1 VKARAAVFWGPGK
14 PFEVREIELAEPGA
28 GDVLVR
34 MAAVGI
40 CGTDLHS
47 IRGEWTRPT
56 PMVLGHEGAG
66 VVEAVGDEVESLR
79 IGDEVVLSWAPA
91 CGECAD
97 CRRGRPAACVNL
109 HRAIGAGTLVD
120 GTTGMSLDG
129 ETLFRGTCTGAMSER
144 LVVTERVALP
154 TGGEIP
160 LEEAALLGCAALTGV
175 GAVLFAARAE
185 PGGVALVVGAG
196 GIGQF
201 CVQGAR
207 IAGAETI
214 VCVDPLEA
222 RLELVR
228 TLGATHVTTP
238 DGLKALMKKVA
249 RDGANHA
256 FDAVGDPETS
266 ALALRFTRGGG
277 TCVIVG
283 LPATGAR
290 LDLDPAEF
298 NRREKVLTGT
308 MYGSED
314 PAVALPILLDHVR
327 AGRLKLRELLG
338 PSHPL
343 EQVNEAFEAALAGS
357 PGRVLVI
364 PGHV

>member
-1 VKARAAVFWGPGK
+1 VKSTAAVFRGPGQ
-14 PFEVREIELAEPGA
+14 PLEVREIDLDEPGPQ
-28 GDVLVR
+28 DVVVR
-34 MAAVGI
+34 MSAVGI

-56 PMVLGHEGAG
+56 PIVLGHEGAG
-66 VVEAVGDEVESLR
+66 VVEAVGDAVESVR
-79 IGDEVVLSWAPA
+79 PGDEVVLSWAPA
-91 CGECAD
+91 CGDCWD

-129 ETLFRGTCTGAMSER
+129 ETLYRGTATGAMSEQ
-144 LVVTERVALP
+144 LVVTERAALP
-154 TGGEIP
+154 TGGGIP

-175 GAVLFAARAE
+175 GAALFAARVT

-214 VCVDPLEA
+214 VCVDPLEQ
-222 RLELVR
+222 RLERVR
-228 TLGATHVTTP
+228 ELGATHTAP
-238 DGLKALMKKVA
+238 PEGLKALIAEVA
-249 RDGANHA
+249 PDGADHA
-256 FDAVGDPETS
+256 FDAVGNPDTS
-266 ALALRFTRGGG
+266 ALALRFTRSGG

-298 NRREKVLTGT
+298 NRREKILTGT

-327 AGRLKLRELLG
+327 AGRLKLGEMLG
-338 PSHPL
+338 PAFPL
-343 EQVNEAFEAALAGS
+343 EQVNDAFDAALAGS

-364 PGHV
+364 P